1 SPAVYP
7 AFTAQDACGEV
18 YRSVVGYW
26 LDTRDEPVA
35 MYQALSLAT
44 TLNLAEPG
52 GRVAARLVTESKA
65 LPTYRAQA
73 AVTLVRFE
81 GRQHLPALEQAM
93 ADTTPVLP
101 ARGPGPG
108 IGTEEIQVR
117 DVALAA
123 ALTLTGQRPED
134 YGFVS
139 RYGGSSGL
147 RSSSYLSWYFPP
159 DKRDAAFAKWGGG
172 RPAEPRNRQVKRKTQ
187 KGKT

>member
-1 SPAVYP
+1 RAGLVPESEARP
-7 AFTAQDACGEV
+7 TA
-18 YRSVVGYW
+18 
-26 LDTRDEPVA
+26 
-35 MYQALSLAT
+35 
-44 TLNLAEPG
+44 
-52 GRVAARLVTESKA
+52 
-65 LPTYRAQA
+65 RAQA
-73 AVTLVRFE
+73 AVPPVRLE
-81 GRQHLPALEQAM
+81 GRQPLPALEQAM

-139 RYGGSSGL
+139 RYGGASGL
-147 RSSSYLSWYFPP
+147 RASSYLSWYFPP
-159 DKRDAAFAKWGGG
+159 GKRGAAFAKWGGG